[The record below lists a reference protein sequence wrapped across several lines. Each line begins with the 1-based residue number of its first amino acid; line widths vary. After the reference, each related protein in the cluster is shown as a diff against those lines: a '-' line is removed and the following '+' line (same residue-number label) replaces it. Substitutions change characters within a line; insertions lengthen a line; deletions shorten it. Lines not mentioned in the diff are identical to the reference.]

1 MKVSPFVALRYKDFR
16 NLYLGLLVSRIGSEM
31 QVVAVIWQVYILT
44 KSPLSLGMI
53 GLSRFIPVIL
63 FSTLAG
69 IASDRYERKHV
80 VLFAQFLMVGVSL
93 ILALTTLTGYITAQL
108 IYILI
113 AINSIATTLD
123 TPARQSLVPLLVPK
137 SYFINA
143 VSLTTV
149 VWQTAMVIGPALGG
163 FTIGSYGVGVVYILN
178 LVSFAGVILALL
190 FMKDYKV
197 KTTKI
202 ASFTFSSIREG
213 FHFVFR
219 KPIIYSTMILDF
231 FATFFASATVLLPIF
246 AKEIL
251 AVGPQGLGF
260 LYAAPSLGAVV
271 AGTFMSTLGH
281 IKQQGKILLSAV
293 ILFGVATVGFGFSHS
308 FYLSLFF
315 LFLTGVG
322 DVVSTVIRNTIRQLN
337 TPNHL
342 RGRMI
347 SVNMLFFMGGP
358 QLGEVEA
365 GIAAAALGAQPS
377 VILGGIGTI
386 VAGTLIA
393 YFIPQLRKYKGDE
406 MVL

>member
-31 QVVAVIWQVYILT
+31 QVVAVIWQIYALT
-44 KSPLSLGMI
+44 RSPLSLGII
-53 GLSRFIPVIL
+53 GLARFLPVIL
-63 FSTLAG
+63 FSNLAG
-69 IASDRYERKHV
+69 IASDRFDRKNV
-80 VLFAQFLMVGVSL
+80 MLASQILMMGVSFV
-93 ILALTTLTGYITAQL
+93 LTITTISGHINPL
-108 IYILI
+108 LVYILI
-113 AINSIATTLD
+113 AANSVASIFD

-137 SYFINA
+137 AYFINA

-149 VWQTAMVIGPALGG
+149 IWQAAMVIGPAIGG
-163 FTIGSYGVGVVYILN
+163 FTIGSYGVAVVYILN
-178 LVSFAGVILALL
+178 LVSFVGVILALL
-190 FMKDYKV
+190 LMKDYKAT
-197 KTTKI
+197 TTKI
-202 ASFTFSSIREG
+202 VSFTFTSVLEG
-213 FHFVFR
+213 FQFVFH

-251 AVGPQGLGF
+251 LVGPQGLGF

-271 AGTFMSTLGH
+271 AGTFMTTLGH
-281 IKQQGKILLSAV
+281 IKQQGKILLIAV
-293 ILFGVATVGFGFSHS
+293 ILFGVATVGFGFSQS
-308 FYLSLFF
+308 FYFSLFF

-322 DVVSTVIRNTIRQLN
+322 DVISTVIRNTIRQLN

-358 QLGEVEA
+358 QLGEMEA
-365 GIAAAALGAQPS
+365 GLAAAALGAQPS

-386 VAGTLIA
+386 VAAALLA
-393 YFIPQLRKYKGDE
+393 FFVPQLRKYKGDE
-406 MVL
+406 VVA